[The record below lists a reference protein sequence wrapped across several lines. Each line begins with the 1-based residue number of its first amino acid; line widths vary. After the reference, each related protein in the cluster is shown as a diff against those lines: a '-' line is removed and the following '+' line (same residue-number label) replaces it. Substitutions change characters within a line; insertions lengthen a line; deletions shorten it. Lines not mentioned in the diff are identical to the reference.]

1 MKLPSVYANI
11 IDRQL
16 NNNTDYFRSRD
27 DRMVDL
33 TKLKSL
39 FDRNG
44 FGDRIGVEIKTKNGS
59 SFEKLVLC
67 KYNYFVTIDNK
78 KIFFDDIV
86 EYKIKK

>member
-11 IDRQL
+11 IDKQL

>member
-39 FDRNG
+39 FDKNG